1 MQKERAV
8 QEHNERTA
16 CVVVPKLEIEE
27 YVKEEVVLVNA
38 REKRRSDCERRRI
51 YMC

>member
-8 QEHNERTA
+8 LEENKRTA
-16 CVVVPKLEIEE
+16 CAVVPKLEIEKNL
-27 YVKEEVVLVNA
+27 KEEAVLVNA

-51 YMC
+51 